1 VGAAPNWMKIKREYA
16 IAALVV
22 GGIGLLVF
30 GVNFL
35 KGLDLFQKRNVYH
48 AVYSNVSGITG
59 ASPVYYNGYK
69 VGQVIKTALL
79 PDGSGHVVV
88 SFQINEEALAIPKDT
103 KVQIYSA
110 DLFTRAL
117 QVQLG
122 TGPLAEAGDTL
133 VGDVQL
139 SLTDAVGAQID
150 PLKAKA
156 EGMISKVDSV
166 LNAFQQM
173 LNKQTV
179 SDIDSS
185 FSSIRDALAS
195 LSRTTERVD
204 ALVAAES
211 STLSASLRNLET
223 VSATLARNSASM
235 DHIFTNLDTL
245 SADLAKGRLRRIM
258 DDMAQASGEL
268 KSIMAGLK
276 NGEGTL
282 GKLMH
287 NDSLY
292 TNLNAASHELDLLL
306 EDLRVNPNRYLSIF
320 GKKDRLPKLSDGD
333 IERIGKVLD
342 EKKK

>member
-1 VGAAPNWMKIKREYA
+1 MKIKREYS
-16 IAALVV
+16 IAALVL
-22 GGIGLLVF
+22 GGVGLLIF

-48 AVYSNVSGITG
+48 AVYNNVAGITG
-59 ASPVYYNGYK
+59 ASPVYYNGFK
-69 VGQVIKTALL
+69 VGQVIRTSLL
-79 PDGSGHVVV
+79 PGGSGHVVV
-88 SFQINEEALAIPKDT
+88 SFQINEETLPIQKDT

-117 QVQLG
+117 QMQLG

-173 LNKQTV
+173 LNKETV
-179 SDIDSS
+179 NDIDSS

-195 LSRTTERVD
+195 LSRTAERVD
-204 ALVAAES
+204 RLVAIESATIS
-211 STLSASLRNLET
+211 STLRNLDA
-223 VSATLARNSASM
+223 VSAALARNSASM

-245 SADLAKGRLRRIM
+245 SADLAKGRLRKIM

-268 KSIMAGLK
+268 KVAMANL
-276 NGEGTL
+276 NSGEGTL

-292 TNLNAASHELDLLL
+292 TNLNEASRELDLLL

-342 EKKK
+342 EQKK

>member
-1 VGAAPNWMKIKREYA
+1 MKIKREYS
-16 IAALVV
+16 IAALVL
-22 GGIGLLVF
+22 GGVGLLIF

-48 AVYSNVSGITG
+48 AVYNNVSGITG

-79 PDGSGHVVV
+79 PNGSGYVVV
-88 SFQINEEALAIPKDT
+88 SFQINEEELAITKNT

-117 QVQLG
+117 QMQLG
-122 TGPLAEAGDTL
+122 TGDLANAGDTL
-133 VGDVQL
+133 IGDVQL

-185 FSSIRDALAS
+185 FSSIRDALES
-195 LSRTTERVD
+195 LSRTADRID
-204 ALVAAES
+204 RLVAAES
-211 STLSASLRNLET
+211 ATLSSTARNLEK
-223 VSATLARNSASM
+223 VSATLAQNT
-235 DHIFTNLDTL
+235 DELGHIFTNLDTL
-245 SADLAKGRLRRIM
+245 TTDLAKGRLRKIM
-258 DDMAQASGEL
+258 DDMAHTSAEL
-268 KSIMAGLK
+268 KKVATDIG
-276 NGEGTL
+276 NGEGTM
-282 GKLMH
+282 GKLMKD
-287 NDSLY
+287 DSLY
-292 TNLNAASHELDLLL
+292 TNLNSASRELDLLL
-306 EDLRVNPNRYLSIF
+306 EDLRVNPNRYFSIF
-320 GKKDRLPKLSDGD
+320 GKKDRLPKLSDAD
-333 IERIGKVLD
+333 IERIGKVIEN
-342 EKKK
+342 EKKD

>member
-1 VGAAPNWMKIKREYA
+1 MKIKREYS
-16 IAALVV
+16 IVALVL
-22 GGIGLLVF
+22 GGVGLLIF

-48 AVYSNVSGITG
+48 AVYNNVAGITG
-59 ASPVYYNGYK
+59 ASPVYYNGFK
-69 VGQVIKTALL
+69 VGQVIRTSLL
-79 PDGSGHVVV
+79 PGGSGHVVV
-88 SFQINEEALAIPKDT
+88 SFQINEETLPIQKDT

-117 QVQLG
+117 QMQLG

-173 LNKQTV
+173 LNKETV
-179 SDIDSS
+179 NDIDSS

-195 LSRTTERVD
+195 LSRTAERVD
-204 ALVAAES
+204 RLVAIESATIS
-211 STLSASLRNLET
+211 STLRNLDA
-223 VSATLARNSASM
+223 VSAALARNSTSM

-245 SADLAKGRLRRIM
+245 SADLAKGRLRKIM

-268 KSIMAGLK
+268 KVAMANL
-276 NGEGTL
+276 NSGEGTL

-292 TNLNAASHELDLLL
+292 TNLNEASRELDLLL

-342 EKKK
+342 EQKK

>member
-1 VGAAPNWMKIKREYA
+1 MKIKREYS
-16 IAALVV
+16 IAALVL
-22 GGIGLLVF
+22 GGVGLLIF

-48 AVYSNVSGITG
+48 AVYNNVSGITG

-79 PDGSGHVVV
+79 PNGSGYVVV
-88 SFQINEEALAIPKDT
+88 SFQINEEELAITKNT

-117 QVQLG
+117 QMQLG
-122 TGPLAEAGDTL
+122 TGDLANAGDTL
-133 VGDVQL
+133 IGDVQL

-185 FSSIRDALAS
+185 FSSIRDALES
-195 LSRTTERVD
+195 LSRTAERID
-204 ALVAAES
+204 RLVASESATLS
-211 STLSASLRNLET
+211 STARNLEK
-223 VSATLARNSASM
+223 VSATLAQNT
-235 DHIFTNLDTL
+235 DELGHIFTNLDTL
-245 SADLAKGRLRRIM
+245 TTDLAKGRLRKIM
-258 DDMAQASGEL
+258 DDMAHTSAEL
-268 KSIMAGLK
+268 KKVATDIG
-276 NGEGTL
+276 NGEGTM
-282 GKLMH
+282 GKLMKD
-287 NDSLY
+287 DSLY
-292 TNLNAASHELDLLL
+292 TNLNSASRELDLLL
-306 EDLRVNPNRYLSIF
+306 EDLRVNPNRYFSIF
-320 GKKDRLPKLSDGD
+320 GKKDRLPKLSDAD
-333 IERIGKVLD
+333 IDRIGKVIEN
-342 EKKK
+342 EKKN

>member
-1 VGAAPNWMKIKREYA
+1 MKIKREYS
-16 IAALVV
+16 IAALVL
-22 GGIGLLVF
+22 GGVGLLIF

-48 AVYSNVSGITG
+48 AVYNNVSGITG
-59 ASPVYYNGYK
+59 ASPVYYNGFK
-69 VGQVIKTALL
+69 VGQVIKTALKD
-79 PDGSGHVVV
+79 DGSGYVVI
-88 SFQINEEALAIPKDT
+88 SFQINEEALAIPKNT

-117 QVQLG
+117 QMELG
-122 TGPLAEAGDTL
+122 SGELASAGDTL

-185 FSSIRDALAS
+185 FSSVRDALET
-195 LSRTTERVD
+195 LSRTAERID
-204 ALVAAES
+204 RLVAAES
-211 STLSASLRNLET
+211 ATLSATVHNLET
-223 VSATLARNSASM
+223 VSATLARNTDEL

-245 SADLAKGRLRRIM
+245 STDLAKGRLRKIM
-258 DDMAQASGEL
+258 DDMAQTSAEL
-268 KSIMAGLK
+268 KKVATDIGK
-276 NGEGTL
+276 GEGTM
-282 GKLMH
+282 GKLMKD
-287 NDSLY
+287 DSLY
-292 TNLNAASHELDLLL
+292 TNLNHASAELDLLL
-306 EDLRVNPNRYLSIF
+306 EDLRTNPNRYFSVF
-320 GKKDRLPKLSDGD
+320 GKKDRLPKLSDAD
-333 IERIGKVLD
+333 IERIGKVLEN
-342 EKKK
+342 EKKN